1 MSPPCR
7 FEDTA
12 VLGPSCGAGFALF
25 MSLVEAVLRSRCDV
39 SDACRRAGRDAAR
52 VLRDGDAADYVVVGA
67 GVAGPVVAA
76 RLAEEP
82 GVSVLLLEAGPEEPT
97 STQVPCFA
105 THAVGTSLDW
115 NFTTTRQEGACLA
128 TGGVCRWPRG
138 KMVAGTGG
146 MHGMMYTRGHR
157 GCYDGWARAGNPGW
171 RYDDVLPYFKKA
183 ERNLNPDQVRRSA
196 RLASQAGGGGGG
208 GAEGVAAGRWHGATA
223 AVTGVPTGGGSGR
236 TAEQPAWH
244 IAFHW
249 PRSSR
254 RGKSTTRQIL
264 YFTLRSVAERG
275 ITRCDVTSTT
285 RVFASR
291 ERTAFRKIDAHVNCE
306 TLSWH
311 ARVLVTG
318 DAAAQME
325 MEFHGAEGAMP
336 VQQFP
341 HRPAM
346 SEVIVAALQ
355 SMGYRRGDLNGA
367 NQTGVNVAQMMVEGG
382 LRASTARV
390 YLRPLHNSTRLRVAI
405 GAHVTR
411 VLIDPASRR
420 ARGVEYVDGA
430 GATKRALARREVIL
444 SAGAI
449 GSPQLLMLSGVG
461 PSEHLTALGIKT
473 VRDLPVG
480 ENLHNHVS
488 AGLGFWVRSPGPGR
502 RALNADTLD
511 AFLRTR
517 GGPMASTG
525 LTQTTAFVL
534 SQYAKDGVP
543 DLQMFFDGYSARCSR
558 AGEPG
563 ECESDSCGPA
573 YVLARPTAVRVE
585 SRGRLRL
592 RSADPRAPPLLD
604 PRYLSRPRD
613 LAVLADGLRLAARA
627 AATPPM
633 RAWGVA
639 VDDAPRPGCRHLP
652 FASDQYWRC
661 VARVHTGPENH
672 QAGTCK
678 MGPSWDYTAVVDA
691 RLRVHGVA
699 ALRVVDASIFP
710 EVPNGNPVAPIIM
723 VAEKAADMI
732 KEDWRR
738 AHQH

>member
-1 MSPPCR
+1 MSTR
-7 FEDTA
+7 LFA
-12 VLGPSCGAGFALF
+12 VYDF
-25 MSLVEAVLRSRCDV
+25 
-39 SDACRRAGRDAAR
+39 
-52 VLRDGDAADYVVVGA
+52 
-67 GVAGPVVAA
+67 
-76 RLAEEP
+76 
-82 GVSVLLLEAGPEEPT
+82 
-97 STQVPCFA
+97 VPCFA

-115 NFTTTRQEGACLA
+115 NFTTTRQAHACLS

-157 GCYDGWARAGNPGW
+157 DCYDAWARAGNPGW
-171 RYDDVLPYFKKA
+171 GYDDVLPYFKRA
-183 ERNLNPDQVRRSA
+183 ERNLDPD
-196 RLASQAGGGGGG
+196 
-208 GAEGVAAGRWHGATA
+208 
-223 AVTGVPTGGGSGR
+223 
-236 TAEQPAWH
+236 
-244 IAFHW
+244 
-249 PRSSR
+249 
-254 RGKSTTRQIL
+254 
-264 YFTLRSVAERG
+264 
-275 ITRCDVTSTT
+275 
-285 RVFASR
+285 
-291 ERTAFRKIDAHVNCE
+291 
-306 TLSWH
+306 
-311 ARVLVTG
+311 
-318 DAAAQME
+318 QME

-346 SEVIVAALQ
+346 AEVIVAALQ
-355 SMGYRRGDLNGA
+355 SLGYRRGDLNGA
-367 NQTGVNVAQMMVEGG
+367 NQTGVAVAQMMVQDG
-382 LRASTARV
+382 LRASTPRV
-390 YLRPLHNSTRLRVAI
+390 YLRPLHNCTRLRVAI
-405 GAHVTR
+405 RAHVTR

-420 ARGVEYVDGA
+420 ALGVQYVDAA
-430 GATKRALARREVIL
+430 GATRRALARREVIL

-449 GSPQLLMLSGVG
+449 GSPQLLLLSGVG

-517 GGPMASTG
+517 DGPMASTG

-543 DLQMFFDGYSARCSR
+543 DLQIFFDGFSARCSR
-558 AGEPG
+558 TGEAG
-563 ECESDSCGPA
+563 ECESDACGPA
-573 YVLARPTAVRVE
+573 YVYARPTAVRVQ

-613 LAVLADGLRLAARA
+613 LDVLVDGLRLVARA
-627 AATPPM
+627 ARTPPM

-652 FASDQYWRC
+652 FASDEYWRC
-661 VARVHTGPENH
+661 VVRVHTGPENH